1 MYTFD
6 LPFFL
11 YSENVRGELFPVSTT
26 ICFHISPVFLSNY
39 RADRFF
45 LWWLFLHRRLRS
57 RQRGLFCFR
66 KISDCAL
73 FDCTFQKVS
82 SVFIRTTRR
91 NFSISRPQSLSAS
104 IQGVNSNFFP
114 SFVTL
119 KSVRRRSVCLSL
131 YRSKYRGIFDL

>member
-6 LPFFL
+6 LPDFCIPKRFAAN
-11 YSENVRGELFPVSTT
+11 SFPVSTT
-26 ICFHISPVFLSNY
+26 NCFHISPVFLSNY
-39 RADRFF
+39 GAVRFF
-45 LWWLFLHRRLRS
+45 LWWLYLHRRLRS

-82 SVFIRTTRR
+82 FVFIRTTRR
-91 NFSISRPQSLSAS
+91 NFSISRQQSLSAS

-119 KSVRRRSVCLSL
+119 KSVRRRSACLSL
-131 YRSKYRGIFDL
+131 YRSKYRSISDL